1 LEAELADDL
10 NLANLVLSLT
20 QTNSKIQ
27 KKDKIIQLT
36 VNTFKASL
44 NGQKTTPLMTSL
56 TKK

>member
-10 NLANLVLSLT
+10 NLVNLVLSLT